1 MPRQKKSS
9 SPGGSQR
16 QLRVG
21 ETVRHAVAEILS
33 QGEVHDPDLEG
44 HIITV
49 PEVRM
54 SPDLK
59 LATVYVMPLGG
70 RDTDAVIAAL
80 ERNKKFLRG
89 EIAHRVN
96 LKFAPD
102 IRFRVDERFD
112 DGRAHRETTA
122 DTCGA
127 ARPCTRFGRRVMTV
141 MTTNSVIDA
150 KDADA
155 RDAER
160 DAFAGPRTD
169 DARRTNNDPRQKQGK
184 QNQQPR
190 RDKRDV
196 HGWVVLDKPIGMT
209 STQAVAVLKRLFQAK
224 RAGHAGTLDPLASG
238 GLPIAL
244 GEATKTVPFVMDG
257 RKRYRFTVSWGE
269 ERDTDDT
276 EGRPVRTSESRPTAD
291 SIRQLLPRFTGV
303 IEQIPPQYSAIKVQ
317 GERAYDLARDGETV
331 ELKPRPVEIH
341 ELTLVEHGDNGQSV
355 FEAECGKGTYVR
367 ALARDMG
374 RILGCFGHICAL
386 RRTLVGPFTER
397 DMIPL
402 EQLEAL
408 CNRAASGEGSLA
420 DALLPV
426 ETALDDIPA
435 LAVTRADAARLHRG
449 QAVLLRGRD
458 APNTSG
464 TVYVTV
470 AGRLLALAEIGN
482 GELIPKRV
490 FNLNGLTASPA
501 RNNESN

>member
-1 MPRQKKSS
+1 MTDDRDHRQ
-9 SPGGSQR
+9 QR
-16 QLRVG
+16 
-21 ETVRHAVAEILS
+21 
-33 QGEVHDPDLEG
+33 D
-44 HIITV
+44 
-49 PEVRM
+49 
-54 SPDLK
+54 
-59 LATVYVMPLGG
+59 
-70 RDTDAVIAAL
+70 
-80 ERNKKFLRG
+80 
-89 EIAHRVN
+89 
-96 LKFAPD
+96 
-102 IRFRVDERFD
+102 
-112 DGRAHRETTA
+112 RAGNR
-122 DTCGA
+122 
-127 ARPCTRFGRRVMTV
+127 RFGRRLKKIFLR
-141 MTTNSVIDA
+141 SDR
-150 KDADA
+150 A
-155 RDAER
+155 RDRVATTIR
-160 DAFAGPRTD
+160 AALRGKQ
-169 DARRTNNDPRQKQGK
+169 PRQ
-184 QNQQPR
+184 NNQPR

-209 STQAVAVLKRLFQAK
+209 STQAVAVVKRLFQAK

-257 RKRYRFTVSWGE
+257 RKRYRFTVRLG
-269 ERDTDDT
+269 RGTRHRRYRGP
-276 EGRPVRTSESRPTAD
+276 GRPRPAI
-291 SIRQLLPRFTGV
+291 SGPRAEAIRALLPQFTGL
-303 IEQIPPQYSAIKVQ
+303 IEQTPPQYSAIKIQ

-341 ELTLVEHGDNGQSV
+341 QLTLVEQPDSSHSV

-374 RILGCFGHICAL
+374 RILGCYGHICAL
-386 RRTLVGPFTER
+386 RRTLVGPFGET

-408 CNRAASGEGSLA
+408 CDRAASGEGSLA

-458 APNTSG
+458 APNSSG

-490 FNLNGLTASPA
+490 FNLTGLTASPA
-501 RNNESN
+501 RSNESV